1 MKSKLLIAF
10 CISAAISIFAMPAI
24 SFAADGGTLAAN
36 TALTASASA
45 STAESA
51 PTLVTAA
58 TKTVKNPFK
67 LGAVSASKKVYRAG
81 GTITIQMKVKGAVP
95 RECMVY
101 FTDGRGWGADIR
113 RNAKTGLY
121 EFKWDVT
128 NATELGKYKVDSI
141 VLTDARGYEFT
152 FYNNKLHKGS
162 GKAYVNM
169 SKAAFTVKKG
179 NVKYP
184 FKMSSVSASKKVY
197 RTGSTIAIRMKV
209 AGSVPRSCMVN
220 FTDGTGWGSSIRYNE
235 KTKLYEFKWAVTNTT
250 ERGKY
255 KVDSIVLT
263 DAKGRKFEF
272 SNSKLHKGSGRAYVD
287 LSKAGFTVK

>member
-10 CISAAISIFAMPAI
+10 CISAAISIFAMPAV

-36 TALTASASA
+36 KALTASTSA
-45 STAESA
+45 GTAESA

-58 TKTVKNPFK
+58 TKAVKNPFK
-67 LGAVSASKKVYRAG
+67 VGAVSASKKVYRAS
-81 GTITIQMKVKGAVP
+81 GTITIRMKVKGAVP

-121 EFKWDVT
+121 EFKW
-128 NATELGKYKVDSI
+128 
-141 VLTDARGYEFT
+141 
-152 FYNNKLHKGS
+152 
-162 GKAYVNM
+162 
-169 SKAAFTVKKG
+169 
-179 NVKYP
+179 
-184 FKMSSVSASKKVY
+184 
-197 RTGSTIAIRMKV
+197 
-209 AGSVPRSCMVN
+209 
-220 FTDGTGWGSSIRYNE
+220 
-235 KTKLYEFKWAVTNTT
+235 AVTNTT

-263 DAKGRKFEF
+263 DAKDRKFEF